1 MKKVEDRYI
10 CNNKQNYSKITTTT
24 MIIPH
29 IVENGSHCAERARP
43 LSFLLFLVTA
53 AGIVRVV
60 EVKFARPQGVHDDVE
75 DTKLTGS

>member
-10 CNNKQNYSKITTTT
+10 YNKQNNSKITTTTT

-60 EVKFARPQGVHDDVE
+60 EVKFARAQGVHDDVE

>member
-1 MKKVEDRYI
+1 
-10 CNNKQNYSKITTTT
+10 

-29 IVENGSHCAERARP
+29 IVENG
-43 LSFLLFLVTA
+43 SFLLFLVTA